1 MHMAFRSIALDII
14 MEYVFAR
21 SYDAIS
27 APHFR
32 NIVIV
37 SIQKCLKMFLVMKH
51 FPMAFAILDKLP
63 GWLTVKLSPSA
74 VGLVEILNTCERHA
88 DEVLSDPREKL
99 HNASHEIIYHHLVTP
114 DLAKHDMP
122 SKRRLSNEANSLLTA
137 GSETVGGTCTIG
149 TFYVVNDRKIW
160 NRLRAELDEARK
172 EKGMGV
178 KESLEH
184 EDLEKLPYLTA
195 VIKESLRLNYG
206 LVTPLPRVV
215 GPGDSVIGGYV
226 IPKGVRGIFQCSTF
240 PPCNVFPET
249 IVGISST
256 FLHNDPSFFPDP
268 FKFDPERWLKGA
280 ESKALEKWLVPF
292 STGPRQCLGVKCVF
306 LSSRKEDMVDE
317 CHHGSLAWAE
327 LYLIFGNI
335 FAQLDMSIHDMTYDF
350 SSSHSHLRKLIEIT
364 HDREEEVRCFDE
376 CFVAVPRKHL
386 HCFVKARED

>member
-37 SIQKCLKMFLVMKH
+37 SIHKCLKMFLVMKH

-74 VGLVEILNTCERHA
+74 VGL
-88 DEVLSDPREKL
+88 
-99 HNASHEIIYHHLVTP
+99 
-114 DLAKHDMP
+114 
-122 SKRRLSNEANSLLTA
+122 
-137 GSETVGGTCTIG
+137 
-149 TFYVVNDRKIW
+149 
-160 NRLRAELDEARK
+160 
-172 EKGMGV
+172 
-178 KESLEH
+178 
-184 EDLEKLPYLTA
+184 
-195 VIKESLRLNYG
+195 
-206 LVTPLPRVV
+206 
-215 GPGDSVIGGYV
+215 
-226 IPKGVRGIFQCSTF
+226 
-240 PPCNVFPET
+240 PET

-306 LSSRKEDMVDE
+306 FLASRKEDMVDE

-327 LYLIFGNI
+327 LYLIFGNM
-335 FAQLDMSIHDMTYDF
+335 FARLDISIHDMTYDF
-350 SSSHSHLRKLIEIT
+350 SSIPLSSM
-364 HDREEEVRCFDE
+364 
-376 CFVAVPRKHL
+376 
-386 HCFVKARED
+386 KADLNCA